1 MFEKFDEDQS
11 GTLEVKELKIM
22 FDNNNIDIS
31 SEQLLTL
38 FSIVDKDKSGALD
51 MQEFKEFTL
60 SEAANKLF
68 RDMIYELRFKEI
80 YKNSDK

>member
-1 MFEKFDEDQS
+1 
-11 GTLEVKELKIM
+11 M

-60 SEAANKLF
+60 SEEANKLF